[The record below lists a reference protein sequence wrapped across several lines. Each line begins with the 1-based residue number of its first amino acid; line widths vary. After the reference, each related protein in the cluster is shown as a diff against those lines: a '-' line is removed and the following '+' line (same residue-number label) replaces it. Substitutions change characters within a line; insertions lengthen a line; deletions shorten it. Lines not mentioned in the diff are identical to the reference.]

1 MMSLHICVLV
11 YKKDKHDPDIDI
23 ARLYILL
30 PQIESHVQTQLYVSL
45 RNGALFMLTWVI
57 CSIPVGEKENKGIPA
72 SFVKNKRMF
81 NVEIGYS
88 TSQVSGTQLIYIFM
102 QMIWWVHL
110 WGA

>member
-45 RNGALFMLTWVI
+45 RNVALFMVTWVI
-57 CSIPVGEKENKGIPA
+57 CSIPVGEKENKGITA

-102 QMIWWVHL
+102 QMI
-110 WGA
+110 